1 MDKDKLRDGR
11 IKAMEILYVHD
22 LLKLGV
28 PVISDEEDCFVKD
41 LLEKH
46 APLAEKIDNLISE
59 NLENYTIDRLN
70 FVDRAIIRLAVCEL
84 LSGTPKP
91 VVINEYLEI
100 TKQFSETDDYNSR
113 AFNNRLLDKIAKY
126 L

>member
-22 LLKLGV
+22 LLKLETTAV
-28 PVISDEEDCFVKD
+28 SEEHDRFVKE
-41 LLEKH
+41 LISKYT
-46 APLAEKIDNLISE
+46 PLAEKINNLISE

-100 TKQFSETDDYNSR
+100 TKEFSETDDYNSR
-113 AFNNRLLDKIAKY
+113 AFNNRLLDKIAKSI
-126 L
+126 